1 MANIAF
7 IFHGRIKNRDR
18 IFSDLQRTFGAAHQL
33 RSYVTE
39 SAGDSVKLAERAVKE
54 GNTHI
59 ICAGGDGS
67 LNEVANGLMQAKATT
82 AAHLWANVRM
92 GVLPMGTGNDFVKT
106 VNSPKD
112 AEGLKQVIEVDSCKT
127 IDLGLVEYHSQK
139 GEKQSRYFINITDVG
154 MGGVVAERLSKYSK
168 WMGAY
173 LTYQRAILTTLLTYK
188 NQPVRAK
195 ADGFTYEG
203 NIMNFIVANGKY
215 FGSGLGIAPDAVA
228 DDGEFSVVILGEIS
242 LTDYIKNLGSV
253 QKCRKISHPGLHY
266 KSAKEV
272 TIDSP
277 AGPLAIDMDG
287 EFIGYSPMKVTVAP
301 AAVKFLC

>member
-7 IFHGRIKNRDR
+7 IFHGRIKNRDK
-18 IFSDLQRTFGAAHQL
+18 IFAALQLTFGAAHQL
-33 RSYVTE
+33 KSYVTE
-39 SAGDSVKLAERAVKE
+39 TAGHSAVLAEQAVKE

-59 ICAGGDGS
+59 ICVGGDGS

-82 AAHLWANVRM
+82 ASNGWANIRM

-106 VNSPKD
+106 VNAPND
-112 AEGLKQVIEVDSCKT
+112 AEVLKRVIEADSHKT
-127 IDLGLVEYHSQK
+127 IDLGRVEYHNRK

-154 MGGVVAERLSKYSK
+154 MGGVVAERLSRYSK

-173 LTYQRAILTTLLTYK
+173 LTYQRAILTTLLTYRH
-188 NQPVRAK
+188 QPVK
-195 ADGFTYEG
+195 AVADSFTYEG
-203 NIMNFIVANGKY
+203 SIMNFIVANGKY

-242 LTDYIKNLGSV
+242 LLDYIRNLGDV
-253 QKCRKISHPGLHY
+253 QKCRKISHPDLHY

-272 TIDSP
+272 FIDSP

-301 AAVKFLC
+301 ASVRFLC

>member
-18 IFSDLQRTFGAAHQL
+18 MFTELQRTFGEAHQL

-59 ICAGGDGS
+59 ICVGGDGS

-82 AAHLWANVRM
+82 ASDLWANVRM
-92 GVLPMGTGNDFVKT
+92 GVLPMGTGNDFAKT
-106 VNSPKD
+106 VNAPKD
-112 AEGLKQVIEVDSCKT
+112 AEGLKQVIEADSYKT
-127 IDLGLVEYHSQK
+127 IDLGLVEYHNRT

-154 MGGVVAERLSKYSK
+154 MGGVVAENLSSYSK
-168 WMGAY
+168 WMGAT

-203 NIMNFIVANGKY
+203 NIMNFIVANGRY

-242 LTDYIKNLGSV
+242 LKDYIRNLGSV
-253 QKCRKISHPGLHY
+253 QKCRKISHPDLHY
-266 KSAKEV
+266 KIAKEV
-272 TIDSP
+272 VIDSP

-287 EFIGYSPMKVTVAP
+287 EFIGYSPMKVTVVP
-301 AAVKFLC
+301 ASVKFLS

>member
-1 MANIAF
+1 
-7 IFHGRIKNRDR
+7 
-18 IFSDLQRTFGAAHQL
+18 
-33 RSYVTE
+33 
-39 SAGDSVKLAERAVKE
+39 
-54 GNTHI
+54 
-59 ICAGGDGS
+59 
-67 LNEVANGLMQAKATT
+67 
-82 AAHLWANVRM
+82 
-92 GVLPMGTGNDFVKT
+92 
-106 VNSPKD
+106 
-112 AEGLKQVIEVDSCKT
+112 
-127 IDLGLVEYHSQK
+127 
-139 GEKQSRYFINITDVG
+139 
-154 MGGVVAERLSKYSK
+154 
-168 WMGAY
+168 MGAT

-203 NIMNFIVANGKY
+203 SIMNFIVANGKY

-272 TIDSP
+272 FIDSP

-287 EFIGYSPMKVTVAP
+287 EFIGYSPMKVSITP
-301 AAVKFLC
+301 AAVRFLC